1 MRLGVLDVGSNTV
14 HLQVMDAHHGSAPLA
29 FQSFKEE
36 IRLAEFLTDKGELS
50 VTGID
55 TLLRTLTRLKN
66 EAKDIQLDDMLA
78 FATSAIREATNSDE
92 VLDAVNRE
100 TGIDLQ
106 VLSGADEARFTFLAV
121 RRWVGWSAGDVLL
134 LDIGGGSLEVATGEQ
149 ENPVYSNSVMLGA
162 NRMTRQFL
170 TGDPF
175 TEKSLNKLR
184 EHIQL
189 TLAPLKSDIG
199 DNSKRTAIGTSK
211 TFRTLRRIQ
220 QNYLPDLGSSLT
232 RDGLKTIVPHLA
244 KMTQTQRAGLP
255 GVSASRAVQI
265 VAGAIVAEE
274 TMSAF
279 GIEKLTQCPWA
290 LREGIV
296 LQRLDWLKS

>member
-14 HLQVMDAHHGSAPLA
+14 HLQIMDAHHGSAPLA

-36 IRLAEFLTDKGELS
+36 IRLAEFLTEDNNLS
-50 VTGID
+50 SEGIE
-55 TLLRTLTRLKN
+55 TLLHTLNRLKN

-78 FATSAIREATNSDE
+78 FATSAIREAGNSED
-92 VLDAVNRE
+92 VLAAVHKE
-100 TGIDLQ
+100 TGIDLE
-106 VLSGADEARFTFLAV
+106 VLSGKDEARFTFLAV
-121 RRWVGWSAGDVLL
+121 RRWVGWSAGDVVL
-134 LDIGGGSLEVATGEQ
+134 LDIGGGSLEIATGDQ
-149 ENPVYSNSVMLGA
+149 ENPLYSNSVMLGA

-170 TGDPF
+170 VGDPF
-175 TEKSLNKLR
+175 SEKSLSKLR
-184 EHIQL
+184 EHVRM
-189 TLAPLKSDIG
+189 TLAPLKSEIG
-199 DNSKRTAIGTSK
+199 DNSNRTAIGTSK

-220 QNYLPDLGSSLT
+220 QNFLPELGNSLT
-232 RDGLKTIVPHLA
+232 REGLKVIVPRLA
-244 KMTQTQRAGLP
+244 KMTQTQRAALP
-255 GVSASRAVQI
+255 GVSVSRSFQI

-274 TMSAF
+274 TMAAL

>member
-50 VTGID
+50 TTGIE

-92 VLDAVNRE
+92 VLSAVNRE

-149 ENPVYSNSVMLGA
+149 ENPIYSNSVMLGA

-232 RDGLKTIVPHLA
+232 RDGLKTIVPRLA
-244 KMTQTQRAGLP
+244 KMTQAQRADLP

>member
-50 VTGID
+50 ITGID

-92 VLDAVNRE
+92 VLAAVNRE

-149 ENPVYSNSVMLGA
+149 ENPLYCNSVMLGA

-184 EHIQL
+184 EHVQS
-189 TLAPLKSDIG
+189 TLAPLKSEIG

-220 QNYLPDLGSSLT
+220 QNYLPDLGNSLT
-232 RDGLKTIVPHLA
+232 RDGLKTIVPRLA

-274 TMSAF
+274 AMSAF

>member
-36 IRLAEFLTDKGELS
+36 IRLAEFLTDKGDLS
-50 VTGID
+50 TIGIE
-55 TLLRTLTRLKN
+55 TLLKTLTRLKN

-149 ENPVYSNSVMLGA
+149 ENPIYSNSVMLGA

-232 RDGLKTIVPHLA
+232 RDGLKTIVPRLA
-244 KMTQTQRAGLP
+244 KMTQAQRAGLP

>member
-50 VTGID
+50 TIGIE

-92 VLDAVNRE
+92 VLEAVNRE

-149 ENPVYSNSVMLGA
+149 ENPIYSNSVMLGA

-199 DNSKRTAIGTSK
+199 DNSERTAIGTSK

-232 RDGLKTIVPHLA
+232 RDGLKTIVPRLA
-244 KMTQTQRAGLP
+244 KMTQAQRAGLP

>member
-36 IRLAEFLTDKGELS
+36 IRLAEFLNDKGELS
-50 VTGID
+50 IAGRD
-55 TLLRTLTRLKN
+55 TLLKTLNRLKN
-66 EAKDIQLDDMLA
+66 AAKDIQLDDMLA
-78 FATSAIREATNSDE
+78 FATSAIREAKNSEE
-92 VLDAVNRE
+92 VLAAVNDE

-106 VLSGADEARFTFLAV
+106 VLSGAEEARFTFLAV
-121 RRWVGWSAGDVLL
+121 RRWVGWSAGDVVM
-134 LDIGGGSLEVATGEQ
+134 LDIGGGSLEIATGEL
-149 ENPVYSNSVMLGA
+149 ENPVFSHSVMLGA

-175 TEKSLNKLR
+175 TEKSISKLR
-184 EHIQL
+184 EHVRE
-189 TLAPLKSDIG
+189 TLNPLRDKIG
-199 DNSKRTAIGTSK
+199 DNSNRTAVGTSK

-220 QNYLPDLGSSLT
+220 MHYLPELGNSLT
-232 RDGLKTIVPHLA
+232 RNGLKAIVPKLA
-244 KMTQTQRAGLP
+244 KMTYNQRAELP
-255 GVSASRAVQI
+255 GVSASRATQI
-265 VAGAIVAEE
+265 VAGAVVAEE
-274 TMSAF
+274 AVSLL

-296 LQRLDWLKS
+296 LQRLDWLKA

>member
-36 IRLAEFLTDKGELS
+36 IRLAEFLTDMGELS

-78 FATSAIREATNSDE
+78 FATSAIREATNSDA

-106 VLSGADEARFTFLAV
+106 VLSGSDEARFTFLAV
-121 RRWVGWSAGDVLL
+121 RRWVGWSAGDVVL

-149 ENPVYSNSVMLGA
+149 ENPLYSNSVMLGA

-170 TGDPF
+170 SGDPF
-175 TEKSLNKLR
+175 TEKSINKLR
-184 EHIQL
+184 DHVRL
-189 TLAPLKSDIG
+189 VLAPLKDEIG

-220 QNYLPDLGSSLT
+220 QNYLPDLGNSLT
-232 RDGLKTIVPHLA
+232 RDGLKTIVPRLA

-274 TMSAF
+274 AMSAF

>member
-14 HLQVMDAHHGSAPLA
+14 HLQVMDAHHGSAPLP

-36 IRLAEFLTDKGELS
+36 IRLAEFLTEKNELS
-50 VTGID
+50 KEGID
-55 TLLRTLTRLKN
+55 TLLKTLTRLKN
-66 EAKDIQLDDMLA
+66 SARDIKLDDMLA
-78 FATSAIREATNSDE
+78 FATSAIREAANSED
-92 VLDAVNRE
+92 VLAAVTDE

-121 RRWVGWSAGDVLL
+121 RRWVGWSAGDVVL
-134 LDIGGGSLEVATGEQ
+134 LDIGGGSLEVATGDQ
-149 ENPVYSNSVMLGA
+149 ENPRYCNSVMLGA

-175 TEKSLNKLR
+175 TEKSIIKLR
-184 EHIQL
+184 EHVKA
-189 TLAPLKSDIG
+189 TLAPLATEMG
-199 DNSKRTAIGTSK
+199 DNAKRTAIGTSK

-220 QNYLPDLGSSLT
+220 ENYLPEMGSSLSREGLT
-232 RDGLKTIVPHLA
+232 RIVPRLA
-244 KMTQTQRAGLP
+244 KMTRDQRAALP
-255 GVSASRAVQI
+255 GVSASRSAQI

-274 TMSAF
+274 TMAAL

-296 LQRLDWLKS
+296 LQRIDWLKS